1 MYQIRQGNN
10 ILYDLRDDEL
20 VLENPELN
28 LEVNKVGSLSFS
40 IYPNHPHFNK
50 LEKLSSKLTVLKDN
64 AVIFMGR
71 IISDEQGLYNN
82 KKIECEGVLGYLN
95 DSIVRPYTFNGTPA
109 EHFTNLFNNHNSQVT
124 EDQKLKIG
132 TITVTDP
139 NDYIVRSSINYSST
153 WDVLNEDL
161 INKLGGYLSVRYEAD
176 GVYVDYLEDFD
187 DTSTQVIEFGEN
199 LIDVLVKND
208 AIDVY
213 TAVIPLG
220 AEVESED
227 GTTERLTIRSVNND
241 LDYLINQEAYDKYG
255 FIVAPVDKTT
265 WDDVTVASNLK
276 TKATAFLNNEAVML
290 KSSLELSATD
300 LNLVDKNIESFFIY
314 EYVRFKSKVHN
325 VNEIY
330 LLTKITIP
338 LDKPENMK
346 INLGKETSSLTGLE
360 LSNKNSINNAIN
372 RVDKIEKAYSLEN
385 DKMTDLE
392 NSLRE
397 EVQTNITSIQQS
409 QEEILM
415 TALENYVATSDFQTF
430 QEQVSTE
437 FSQTTED
444 FNFLFNNITSQ
455 ITTIDGN
462 TQQQFQEIS
471 KYIRF
476 VDGNIILGE
485 SGNQITLK
493 IENDRIAFIQNNNEV
508 AYFSNNKLTVLD
520 GDFLNSLR
528 IGNFAFKPRANGNLS
543 LVYVGGEQA

>member
-1 MYQIRQGNN
+1 
-10 ILYDLRDDEL
+10 
-20 VLENPELN
+20 
-28 LEVNKVGSLSFS
+28 
-40 IYPNHPHFNK
+40 
-50 LEKLSSKLTVLKDN
+50 
-64 AVIFMGR
+64 
-71 IISDEQGLYNN
+71 
-82 KKIECEGVLGYLN
+82 
-95 DSIVRPYTFNGTPA
+95 
-109 EHFTNLFNNHNSQVT
+109 
-124 EDQKLKIG
+124 
-132 TITVTDP
+132 
-139 NDYIVRSSINYSST
+139 
-153 WDVLNEDL
+153 
-161 INKLGGYLSVRYEAD
+161 
-176 GVYVDYLEDFD
+176 
-187 DTSTQVIEFGEN
+187 
-199 LIDVLVKND
+199 
-208 AIDVY
+208 
-213 TAVIPLG
+213 
-220 AEVESED
+220 
-227 GTTERLTIRSVNND
+227 
-241 LDYLINQEAYDKYG
+241 
-255 FIVAPVDKTT
+255 
-265 WDDVTVASNLK
+265 
-276 TKATAFLNNEAVML
+276 ML